1 MFSKLGNWASNA
13 NIQAP
18 AKADDGA
25 SLNSVLDT
33 PALRTELVLLVLLCT
48 DAMRSDLVA
57 IFDASQTNCS
67 SASPSPLPSPAPAEE
82 NLINFDSPQDG
93 TTTAAERARK
103 QRESE
108 ISSTQMQELRRAAL
122 TFFDKWR
129 SGVLHRICD
138 VVAVRGETV
147 RRAKAKRKEV
157 EDATERQKRDK
168 QYWDWAAGEDGGES
182 QNQNKGNISDQ
193 QAIYAPISTHL
204 TQFDEPKRVFILHC
218 ILLLLLSLKHY
229 PAHSRVL
236 LLHLASSLQL
246 SGGTL
251 AEHEKSVAQ
260 GLLATAAS
268 TMDADEATKKKA
280 ADDATARKWKVGLA
294 TVGGAVLIGVTGGLA
309 APLLAAGVGTVM
321 GGLGL
326 GATVISGYLGAL
338 AGSGVLVGTLF
349 GAYGGKMTGRMMDQ
363 YAKEVEDFRFIPIRA
378 SYKPASQYP
387 TERADVLSLQDREQQ
402 QQHRL
407 RVAIGIS
414 GWINSSVDI
423 VKPWNVLNHSGI
435 EPFALRWELA
445 ALLRL
450 GRSLTDVL
458 KSYAWE
464 GAKVE
469 IVRRTLLGALYAG
482 LWPIGLLRMASVLDN
497 PFSVA
502 VARSDKAGKV
512 LAHALISK
520 VQGERPV
527 TLIGYSLGA
536 RVIYSCLLELAEQNA
551 FGLVESVI
559 LMGAPTP
566 SDSSAWRRIRAVVSA
581 RVVNVYSTE
590 DFILGFLYRTSKVQL
605 GVAGLQE
612 VKGVYGIQNVD
623 MSSLVTGHN
632 RYQYLV
638 GTILR
643 KVGFEDV
650 DTEQVEEQVE
660 ALRIVEVKEK
670 EEKRGEG
677 ETNMKV
683 KEDVPWKISRKELP
697 DPLALVHEPSNSHAT
712 PSMSQ
717 IPLAAQ
723 PRYGFPTSHDQPHDE
738 SEEEDGRIVMMD
750 LEDEDKPASKQH
762 EVMKITKALTI
773 KKTEVHREAL
783 KVEVMP
789 ISSESDTDSISSVP
803 LGELAVLDPTPEPE
817 PEVETVQFGSSVRGF
832 QLTWDTR

>member
-13 NIQAP
+13 DAQAP

-25 SLNSVLDT
+25 SLTSILDT
-33 PALRTELVLLVLLCT
+33 PVLRTELALLVLFCT
-48 DAMRSDLVA
+48 DAMRSDLA
-57 IFDASQTNCS
+57 ATFDASQTNCPP
-67 SASPSPLPSPAPAEE
+67 SATPSPLPSPTPAEE
-82 NLINFDSPQDG
+82 NLISFDSPEDDAAA
-93 TTTAAERARK
+93 TAERARK
-103 QRESE
+103 QRERE
-108 ISSTQMQELRRAAL
+108 ISSAQMQGLRRAAL

-129 SGVLHRICD
+129 AGVMHRICD
-138 VVAVRGETV
+138 VVAVRGEVV

-157 EDATERQKRDK
+157 AEAAEKQKRDR
-168 QYWDWAAGEDGGES
+168 QYWDYTAGEDGGE
-182 QNQNKGNISDQ
+182 NQDQYKENSPDQ
-193 QAIYAPISTHL
+193 QASYAPVLTHL
-204 TQFDEPKRVFILHC
+204 AQFDEPKRVLILHC
-218 ILLLLLSLKHY
+218 LLLLLLSLEHY

-246 SGGTL
+246 SVDTL

-268 TMDADEATKKKA
+268 HMDADESTKKKA
-280 ADDATARKWKVGLA
+280 ADNSAARKWKVGLA

-349 GAYGGKMTGRMMDQ
+349 GAYGGKMTGRMMDR
-363 YAKEVEDFRFIPIRA
+363 YAKEVEDFRFIPIGA

-387 TERADVLSLQDREQQ
+387 AERADILSLRDAEQQ

-414 GWINSSVDI
+414 GWLNSSSDV
-423 VKPWNVLNHSGI
+423 VKPWDVLNRSGI
-435 EPFALRWELA
+435 EPFALRWELD

-450 GRSLTDVL
+450 GTSLTGVL

-464 GAKVE
+464 GAKFE
-469 IVRRTLLGALYAG
+469 IVRRTLLGALSAG
-482 LWPIGLLRMASVLDN
+482 LWPIGLLKIASVLDN

-527 TLIGYSLGA
+527 TLVGYSLGA

-551 FGLVESVI
+551 FGLVESVV

-566 SDSSAWRRIRAVVSA
+566 SDSSAWRRIRSVVSA

-590 DFILGFLYRTSKVQL
+590 DFILGFLYRTSKAQL

-632 RYQYLV
+632 RYRYLV
-638 GTILR
+638 GAILR
-643 KVGFEDV
+643 RIGFEDV
-650 DTEQVEEQVE
+650 DAEQVEEQVT
-660 ALRIVEVKEK
+660 ALKVAEEKEK
-670 EEKRGEG
+670 EEKRREKG
-677 ETNMKV
+677 KV
-683 KEDVPWKISRKELP
+683 NTEAKEEDVPWKSSKIELP
-697 DPLALVHEPSNSHAT
+697 DCPAPVRELSNSQAM
-712 PSMSQ
+712 PSMSRT
-717 IPLAAQ
+717 PLAAE
-723 PRYGFPTSHDQPHDE
+723 PKNFFSASHDQLRDE
-738 SEEEDGRIVMMD
+738 SDEEEDRRIVMLD
-750 LEDEDKPASKQH
+750 LEDNDMPPSKQPQASKS
-762 EVMKITKALTI
+762 TKMPTVG
-773 KKTEVHREAL
+773 KTEIHQQAP
-783 KVEVMP
+783 KIEVMP
-789 ISSESDTDSISSVP
+789 VGSESDTDSIASVL
-803 LGELAVLDPTPEPE
+803 LGEMIVLEPLPEPE
-817 PEVETVQFGSSVRGF
+817 PEVETAQFGSSVQG
-832 QLTWDTR
+832 L